1 MITEETVKP
10 GKHPIPGEEDY
21 EEGIK
26 RIIEE
31 MLLLEKPVSKDLDQ
45 IKIRVCRQLHIRK
58 IPGNSEILSRLSGE
72 ERQKLI
78 QVLRRKP
85 VRTISGIAVI
95 AAMTKPTKCPHG
107 RCTYCPGGPEQGVP
121 QSYTGREP
129 AAMRGAQNDYDPYR
143 QVRARLTQL
152 QAIGHAVDKSE
163 IIIMGGT
170 FPTTPHPYQR
180 FFIKGCLEGLIGGRT
195 RDLTEAIRQAETSRV
210 RNVGITVESRP
221 DCIDEAKTDTLLT
234 MGVTRVELGVQNVYD
249 DIYKSVNR
257 GHSVKDV
264 VRATKILKD
273 SGLKV
278 CYHMMPGLPRSNRER
293 DLEGFK
299 TIFEDERFKPDMLK
313 IYPCLVLEDTELYD
327 WWREGRY
334 TPYSDE
340 EATTLIAEVKK
351 TVPPWIR
358 IMRIQ
363 RDIPSNLIVAGVT
376 HSNLR
381 QLVKHRLDEEGG
393 RCRCIRCREIGH
405 RDRDLE
411 LPPAP
416 ENLRLDQI
424 KVEASSGTEIFLS
437 YELRDLLVGFLRL
450 RIPSKEAH
458 RPEIGKGDA
467 SIVRELRVLGRMT
480 PIGRRDLKQWQH
492 RGLGSNLLSKAEE
505 IAKEEFDRK
514 KVVVTSAIGT
524 RDYYRRLGYNPEGPY
539 MSKRLQRE

>member
-1 MITEETVKP
+1 MITEDTAKP
-10 GKHPIPGEEDY
+10 EKYLISTGEDY
-21 EEGIK
+21 EKGIR

-31 MLLLEKPVSKDLDQ
+31 MLLLEKPTSKDLGQ
-45 IKIRVCRQLHIRK
+45 IKIQVCRHLHIRK
-58 IPGNSEILSRLSGE
+58 IPGNSEILSRLSRE
-72 ERQKLI
+72 EREKLI
-78 QVLRRKP
+78 QVLKRKP

-95 AAMTKPTKCPHG
+95 AAMTKPTTCPHG
-107 RCTYCPGGPEQGVP
+107 RCVYCPGGPEQGVP

-143 QVRARLTQL
+143 QVRARLAQL
-152 QAIGHAVDKSE
+152 QAIGHTVDKSE

-170 FPTTPHPYQR
+170 FPATPLPYQR

-210 RNVGITVESRP
+210 RNVGVTVESRP
-221 DCIDEAKTDTLLT
+221 DCIDKAKTDTLLT

-257 GHSVKDV
+257 GHGVKDV
-264 VRATKILKD
+264 VSATKILKD
-273 SGLKV
+273 SGIKV
-278 CYHMMPGLPRSNRER
+278 CYHMMPGLPGSNRER
-293 DLEGFK
+293 DWEGFK

-340 EATTLIAEVKK
+340 EAITLIAEVKK
-351 TVPPWIR
+351 IVPPWIR

-381 QLVKHRLDEEGG
+381 QLVKHRLNEEGG
-393 RCRCIRCREIGH
+393 ECKCIRCREIGH

-411 LPPAP
+411 LPPTP
-416 ENLRLDQI
+416 ENLRLEQI
-424 KVEASSGTEIFLS
+424 EEEASSGTDIFLS
-437 YELRDLLVGFLRL
+437 YELKNLLVGFLRL

-458 RPEIGKGDA
+458 RPEIRKGNT
-467 SIVRELRVLGRMT
+467 SIVRELRVLGQMV
-480 PIGRRDLKQWQH
+480 PLGRRDLKQWQH
-492 RGLGSNLLSKAEE
+492 RGLGSKLLSKAEE

-514 KVVVTSAIGT
+514 KVIVTSAIGT
-524 RDYYRRLGYNPEGPY
+524 RGYYRRLGYGLEGPY
-539 MSKRLQRE
+539 MSKRL